1 MLSRVHEIGIF
12 GMSLRGLRSVV
23 GVVKRCHINIA
34 HRYTDLS
41 RPGHAQTRT
50 SMARRPSTVPSGA
63 SSVKITWTGRRL
75 RPPTHELKQWNS
87 SSDVTQSAPAIYIQQ
102 HTHTHTHTC
111 NKSMLRKTVL
121 LFNQHNINTLAAN
134 YNASRIVSID

>member
-102 HTHTHTHTC
+102 HTHTHTHTHAI
-111 NKSMLRKTVL
+111 
-121 LFNQHNINTLAAN
+121 NQCYEKMYCSLTNIISTHWQQITMRA
-134 YNASRIVSID
+134 V